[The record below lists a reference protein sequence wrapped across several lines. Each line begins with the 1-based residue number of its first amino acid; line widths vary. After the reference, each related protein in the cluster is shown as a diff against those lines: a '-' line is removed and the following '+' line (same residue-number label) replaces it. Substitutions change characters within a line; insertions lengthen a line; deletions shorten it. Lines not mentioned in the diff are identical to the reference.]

1 MNYIYMAFSLALLL
15 LNLAGL
21 TLIARRWVPPFALAR
36 SVGIFV
42 LCLVLFFIE
51 HFIGL
56 GQLTWVWPISSVVS
70 AVIIYQQRATL
81 ATAGFWWA
89 EGVFYAAFFYVF
101 AWRFAFPT
109 IYPSSEMVTDLYF
122 IANYSEGSTLPP
134 LDHWYPPHVFNI
146 YYAFQHYA
154 AALMGRIFGFDPGTT
169 YNLAFTL
176 LMALP
181 ATLAWE
187 FAGHY
192 VQNRAA
198 KLLLLVALVSGGTGI
213 SPLAHLLVQ
222 GVKDNPS
229 AEALDADARNMMVMS
244 QRFIG
249 VLDKNITTPLGHA
262 LFPPLADEQKPT
274 PDFEPR
280 ELQMESYGYQIFLG
294 DYHPPLGSYFL
305 LVLALALIAAI
316 EAHSVGRLGQALLA
330 ATVPVV
336 LVTNAWVFP
345 LQASLLLGWI
355 IYRYWLKN
363 PPDWLWLLGGG
374 LLALAL
380 LYPFLSGFAVNA
392 PGAPIRLTLATDH
405 TPLSRFIGQHWPL
418 LLLIG
423 LGLFE
428 PRTRKLT
435 AALALTF
442 GLLLLLSEIVYVD
455 DPTGGKYERANT
467 TMKWWG
473 WIWCGGILS
482 LGALC
487 LGSTLRGVR
496 WAASAALL
504 LVSVYAYDVGRY
516 FVVGGKGDLGQLSGH
531 HWMTQEPTIKAQIEY
546 LKGAPYG
553 IVLENEYGN
562 AYTNTSLYALFTGKP
577 VLLGWPIHLMTW
589 RGDVPDVWALNT
601 QIQQFYAGDLRD
613 SLEWLLLN
621 KVQYIVWSATENSK
635 EPKSFDKIQ
644 QQIGSRYAWKEFYM
658 AGDYRVGLWV
668 RQL

>member
-1 MNYIYMAFSLALLL
+1 MNYIYTAFSLALLL

-21 TLIARRWVPPFALAR
+21 TLIIQRWVAPFALAR
-36 SVGIFV
+36 SVGIFA
-42 LCLVLFFIE
+42 LCLSTFFLE

-56 GQLTWVWPISSVVS
+56 GQLTWVWPITSVVS
-70 AVIIYQQRATL
+70 TLLLYRQAATL
-81 ATAGFWWA
+81 VTSGFWRA

-122 IANYSEGSTLPP
+122 IANYLDGSTLPP

-154 AALMGRIFGFDPGTT
+154 AALMGRIFGYDPGTT
-169 YNLAFTL
+169 YNLGFTL

-181 ATLAWE
+181 VTLAWE
-187 FAGHY
+187 FTSY
-192 VQNRAA
+192 FVKNTAA
-198 KLLLLVALVSGGTGI
+198 KIVLLVALVSGGTGI

-222 GVKDNPS
+222 GSSDPS
-229 AEALDADARNMMVMS
+229 TAEALDADARNMMVMS

-249 VLDKNITTPLGHA
+249 VLDKNINTRLGHA
-262 LFPPLADEQKPT
+262 LFPPLAPEQKPA
-274 PDFEPR
+274 PEFEPR

-316 EAHSVGRLGQALLA
+316 AMQTVGRLGQALLA

-345 LQASLLLGWI
+345 LQGCLLLGWI
-355 IYRYWLKN
+355 VYRYWLKN
-363 PPDWLWLLGGG
+363 PPDWAWLLGGG

-392 PGAPIRLTLATDH
+392 PGAPIRLTAANDH
-405 TPLSRFIGQHWPL
+405 TPLPHFIGQHWPL
-418 LLLIG
+418 LILIA

-428 PRTRKLT
+428 PRTRKFSV
-435 AALALTF
+435 AMAVTF
-442 GLLLLLSEIVYVD
+442 GMLLLLSEMVYVD
-455 DPTGGKYERANT
+455 DPTEGKYERANT

-487 LGSTLRGVR
+487 LGSALR
-496 WAASAALL
+496 S
-504 LVSVYAYDVGRY
+504 
-516 FVVGGKGDLGQLSGH
+516 
-531 HWMTQEPTIKAQIEY
+531 
-546 LKGAPYG
+546 
-553 IVLENEYGN
+553 
-562 AYTNTSLYALFTGKP
+562 
-577 VLLGWPIHLMTW
+577 
-589 RGDVPDVWALNT
+589 
-601 QIQQFYAGDLRD
+601 
-613 SLEWLLLN
+613 
-621 KVQYIVWSATENSK
+621 
-635 EPKSFDKIQ
+635 
-644 QQIGSRYAWKEFYM
+644 
-658 AGDYRVGLWV
+658 
-668 RQL
+668 